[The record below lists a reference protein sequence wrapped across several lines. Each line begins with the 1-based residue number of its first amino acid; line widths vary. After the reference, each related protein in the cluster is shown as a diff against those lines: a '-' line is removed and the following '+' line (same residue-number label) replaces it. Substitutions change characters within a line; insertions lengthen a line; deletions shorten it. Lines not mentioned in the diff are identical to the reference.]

1 MIAPP
6 GNVHIIDP
14 VGYLEMMKLTMD
26 STKVLTDSGGLQK
39 EAYFLH
45 RPCITLRTE
54 TEWVET
60 LHDRWNIIAGSDP
73 GTIESAVEEPLPA
86 TLPQPLFGTGNSAE
100 IILQK
105 LLIS

>member
-1 MIAPP
+1 MELPS
-6 GNVHIIDP
+6 NVHVIDP
-14 VGYLEMMKLTMD
+14 VGYLPMMKLTMD
-26 STKVLTDSGGLQK
+26 AVKVLTDSGGLQK

-73 GTIESAVEEPLPA
+73 ETIVEAVAEPLPSSQ
-86 TLPQPLFGTGNSAE
+86 PQPLFGNGKSAG
-100 IILQK
+100 IILEK
-105 LLIS
+105 LLSF